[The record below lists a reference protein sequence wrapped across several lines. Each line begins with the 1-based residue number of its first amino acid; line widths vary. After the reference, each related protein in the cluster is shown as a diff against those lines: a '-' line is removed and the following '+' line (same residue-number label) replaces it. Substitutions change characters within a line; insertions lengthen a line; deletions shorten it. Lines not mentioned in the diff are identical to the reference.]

1 MIKNNE
7 NLERVSKKEFTKKI
21 NEVLVNKQI
30 QEISTEPTFK
40 TLKSV
45 AIAVGLVDYVNS
57 LTWKSQGNG
66 IYAMR
71 KKS

>member
-1 MIKNNE
+1 MTDKNE
-7 NLERVSKKEFTKKI
+7 NLTRVSKKEFTKRI
-21 NEVLVNKQI
+21 NEVLVKQKI

-45 AIAVGLVDYVNS
+45 AIAIGLVDYVNI
-57 LTWKSQGNG
+57 LTWRTQGKG

>member
-1 MIKNNE
+1 MTDKNE
-7 NLERVSKKEFTKKI
+7 NLTRVSKKEFTKKI
-21 NEVLVNKQI
+21 NEVLVKQKI

-45 AIAVGLVDYVNS
+45 AIAVGLIDYVNS